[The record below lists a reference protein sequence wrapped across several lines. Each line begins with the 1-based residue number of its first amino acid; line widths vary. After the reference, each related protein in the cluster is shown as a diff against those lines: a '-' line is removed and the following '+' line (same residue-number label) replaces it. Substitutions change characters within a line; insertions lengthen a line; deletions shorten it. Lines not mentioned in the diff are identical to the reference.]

1 MISLRLDRFEP
12 RSSFLLPEDDED
24 ELDLEKTRQNR
35 LDVNSTDFLA
45 TGNHTFCL
53 SLGREATSIACW
65 Q

>member
-53 SLGREATSIACW
+53 SFGA
-65 Q
+65 